1 MSNTQNNTFVS
12 TTSNITNWSSIDWKK
27 AEKYVDKIQKR
38 IYRAESEGDYRKV
51 RDLQRLLGRSA
62 YVQLLAIRRV
72 TQTNKGKRTAGIDG
86 FRALSDKQRM
96 DLFYKIRNRNINL
109 HKPKPALRKYIEK
122 KNGKMRPLSI
132 PVILDRIYQ
141 EILRMAL
148 EPQWEFRFEPTSYG
162 FRPKRSIHDAAE
174 RIFNSFIIFSY
185 SSFILSTALFIHSRD
200 ELALHCIFPIL
211 ISYSSSNFEKEIPNS
226 FIFS

>member
-1 MSNTQNNTFVS
+1 MMSNTQNNTFVS

-38 IYRAESEGDYRKV
+38 RYRAESEGDYRKV

-132 PVILDRIYQ
+132 PVIMDRIYQ
-141 EILRMAL
+141 EILRMVL
-148 EPQWEFRFEPTSYG
+148 EPQWGATRWFSFSVINSVRFISQ
-162 FRPKRSIHDAAE
+162 SLLCWD
-174 RIFNSFIIFSY
+174 
-185 SSFILSTALFIHSRD
+185 
-200 ELALHCIFPIL
+200 FPH
-211 ISYSSSNFEKEIPNS
+211 
-226 FIFS
+226 

>member
-122 KNGKMRPLSI
+122 TNGKNASVKYPSYYGQNLS
-132 PVILDRIYQ
+132 RNS
-141 EILRMAL
+141 
-148 EPQWEFRFEPTSYG
+148 SYG
-162 FRPKRSIHDAAE
+162 IGTTMGVP
-174 RIFNSFIIFSY
+174 
-185 SSFILSTALFIHSRD
+185 L
-200 ELALHCIFPIL
+200 
-211 ISYSSSNFEKEIPNS
+211 
-226 FIFS
+226 

>member
-1 MSNTQNNTFVS
+1 MMSNTQNNTFVS

-38 IYRAESEGDYRKV
+38 IYRAESEGDHRKV

-122 KNGKMRPLSI
+122 TNGKMRPLSI
-132 PVILDRIYQ
+132 PVIMDRIYQ
-141 EILRMAL
+141 EILRMVL
-148 EPQWEFRFEPTSYG
+148 EPQWGATRWF
-162 FRPKRSIHDAAE
+162 
-174 RIFNSFIIFSY
+174 SF
-185 SSFILSTALFIHSRD
+185 LCH
-200 ELALHCIFPIL
+200 
-211 ISYSSSNFEKEIPNS
+211 
-226 FIFS
+226 